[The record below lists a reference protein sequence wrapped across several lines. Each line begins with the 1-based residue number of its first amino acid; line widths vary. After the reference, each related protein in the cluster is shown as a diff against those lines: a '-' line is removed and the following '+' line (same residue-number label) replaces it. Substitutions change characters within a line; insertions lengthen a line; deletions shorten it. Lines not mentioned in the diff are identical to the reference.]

1 MLTTLNAVAPIFL
14 IILIGNLLFRFRVVG
29 EDIWSA
35 IEHICFYLLFPFLL
49 VRTLAR
55 ADLTQ
60 LPVVEFA
67 LVALLAPV
75 VMTGLLLAVRPLLMG
90 HYRLSGPTFTSLFQ
104 GATRFHGFMAVA
116 IIGPLYGAQGLALVA
131 LAIGLMVPL
140 INVITVVV
148 LTAYG
153 DVGQATSARVL
164 AMRILQ
170 NPLIIACI
178 AGLILNLTGVPD
190 FMFGAIGIIGDGGLG
205 LALLGIGAGLQL
217 DRARET
223 MLLVAVGVLIRLIG
237 MPLIIIFLAWLV
249 GLGGLPQTI
258 AIIAG
263 AVPTASTA
271 YVMARKMGGDAE
283 LMANIVTFQVIV
295 AAITLPLFIYIAELL
310 RRGIG

>member
-1 MLTTLNAVAPIFL
+1 MLATLNAVAPIFL
-14 IILIGNLLFRFRVVG
+14 IIVIGNLLFRFRVVG

-60 LPVVEFA
+60 LSVFEFA
-67 LVALLAPV
+67 LVVLLAPV
-75 VMTGLLLAVRPLLMG
+75 VMGALLFALRPLLMG
-90 HYRLSGPTFTSLFQ
+90 HFHLSGPAFTSLFQ

-116 IIGPLYGAQGLALVA
+116 IIGPLYGAPGLALAA

-140 INVITVVV
+140 LNVISVVI

-153 DVGQATSARVL
+153 DAGQAASARIL
-164 AMRILQ
+164 AIRIVQ
-170 NPLIIACI
+170 NPLIIACM
-178 AGLILNLTGVPD
+178 AGLALNMTGVPD
-190 FMFGAIGIIGDGGLG
+190 FMFGAIQIIGDGGLG
-205 LALLGIGAGLQL
+205 LALLAVGAGLQL
-217 DRARET
+217 DSARET
-223 MLLVAVGVLIRLIG
+223 KTLVSVGVLIRLIG
-237 MPLIIIFLAWLV
+237 MPLIIILVSWLV
-249 GLGGLPQTI
+249 GLEGLPRTI

-283 LMANIVTFQVIV
+283 LMANIVTFQVI
-295 AAITLPLFIYIAELL
+295 AAAVTLPLFIYIAELL
-310 RRGIG
+310 RQLSG